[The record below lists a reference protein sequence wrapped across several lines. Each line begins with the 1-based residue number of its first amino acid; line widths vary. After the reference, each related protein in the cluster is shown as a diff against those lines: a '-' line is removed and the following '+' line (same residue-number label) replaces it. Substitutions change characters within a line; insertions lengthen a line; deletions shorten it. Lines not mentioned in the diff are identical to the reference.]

1 MRAGCISTND
11 PVKENRTTVTVTLSM
26 MADGVAVSETETGQN
41 IIKTVRSGM
50 KGNGVLIRDTKADLV
65 ASIPKGF
72 GVIEMVTE
80 KSIIKT
86 ANLSTMASGGEE
98 NTMATVKLTTIMA
111 ILSIPENGQRA
122 IAMAKAYP
130 TAPTVN
136 QNTKANG

>member
-1 MRAGCISTND
+1 
-11 PVKENRTTVTVTLSM
+11 
-26 MADGVAVSETETGQN
+26 
-41 IIKTVRSGM
+41 M

-111 ILSIPENGQRA
+111 ILSIPENG
-122 IAMAKAYP
+122 
-130 TAPTVN
+130 
-136 QNTKANG
+136 